1 MRNHVLPPVIRLM
14 AFMTPLFLLH
24 LYARNAFEYA
34 RTQERHGDAGLGIAI
49 LLGFI
54 TLVMLG
60 AFLVDFIIQI
70 RRRRPLSYLTSA
82 FIVLLLLMPFGW
94 FACNWLGL
102 HQSLACRVP
111 MVVFSQVLGWLH
123 L

>member
-1 MRNHVLPPVIRLM
+1 MRNHVLPPVIRLV

-24 LYARNAFEYA
+24 LYSRSAFEYA

-70 RRRRPLSYLTSA
+70 RRRRPLGYLTSA
-82 FIVLLLLMPFGW
+82 FIVVLLLMPFGW

>member
-1 MRNHVLPPVIRLM
+1 MRNHVLPPVIRLV

-24 LYARNAFEYA
+24 LYSRSAFEYA

-70 RRRRPLSYLTSA
+70 RRRKPLGYLTSA
-82 FIVLLLLMPFGW
+82 FIVVLLLMPFGW

>member
-1 MRNHVLPPVIRLM
+1 MRNQVLPLIIRLV

-24 LYARNAFEYA
+24 LYSRSAFEYA

-60 AFLVDFIIQI
+60 AFFVDFIIQI
-70 RRRRPLSYLTSA
+70 RRRKPLSYLTSA

-111 MVVFSQVLGWLH
+111 MVVFSQVLDWLH

>member
-1 MRNHVLPPVIRLM
+1 M

-24 LYARNAFEYA
+24 LYARSAFEYA
-34 RTQERHGDAGLGIAI
+34 RTQERHGDTGLGIAI
-49 LLGFI
+49 LLGFM

-70 RRRRPLSYLTSA
+70 RKRRPLSYLTSA

-94 FACNWLGL
+94 FACNWFGL

-111 MVVFSQVLGWLH
+111 VVVFSQVLDWLH